1 MVNRLTIAMVA
12 CACACACVSIAAC
25 AQDGLDAAQTSAALD
40 EAYFR
45 CEVQPVLAAR
55 CAFFACH
62 GSATRP
68 FRVYAR
74 NRLRFDVASEERE
87 APMRPVELTYNF
99 EAARAFAGD
108 ERRPA
113 LLLLKPLEEDA
124 GGYIHVGAT
133 LYGRGD
139 VFRTADDPGYRKLAA
154 WISGATAETDC
165 VETEEVGP

>member
-1 MVNRLTIAMVA
+1 MVTRLLAVA
-12 CACACACVSIAAC
+12 IVAVVAPGC
-25 AQDGLDAAQTSAALD
+25 AQEGLEEPESLATLD
-40 EAYFR
+40 PEFFR

-68 FRVYAR
+68 FRLYAR
-74 NRLRFDVASEERE
+74 NRLRFDVAPQERE
-87 APMRPVELTYNF
+87 TPLRPSEVGFNYES
-99 EAARAFAGD
+99 ARAFAGD
-108 ERRPA
+108 PRRPS

-139 VFRTADDPGYRKLAA
+139 VFRTADDPGYQKLAA
-154 WISGATAETDC
+154 WIAGATAPSGC

>member
-1 MVNRLTIAMVA
+1 MVTRRSALLLAA
-12 CACACACVSIAAC
+12 GLAAC
-25 AQDGLDAAQTSAALD
+25 AQDGLDAPEELPPLD
-40 EAYFR
+40 EAFYR

-68 FRVYAR
+68 FRLYAR
-74 NRLRFDVASEERE
+74 NRLRFDVAAEERE
-87 APMRPVELTYNF
+87 TPLRPVEERANY

-108 ERRPA
+108 ARRPS

-139 VFRTADDPGYRKLAA
+139 VFRTADDPGYQKLAD
-154 WISGATAETDC
+154 WIGGATAPSDC